1 MLETD
6 KGMVVIKFKERQ
18 VPGQEEFQKQKD
30 RLEKQVVQM
39 KKEDLFNQ
47 FLERLKAKVEI
58 TVDKKLLAMD

>member
-1 MLETD
+1 MT
-6 KGMVVIKFKERQ
+6 VERQEQ
-18 VPGQEEFQKQKD
+18 VPGQEEFQKQKE